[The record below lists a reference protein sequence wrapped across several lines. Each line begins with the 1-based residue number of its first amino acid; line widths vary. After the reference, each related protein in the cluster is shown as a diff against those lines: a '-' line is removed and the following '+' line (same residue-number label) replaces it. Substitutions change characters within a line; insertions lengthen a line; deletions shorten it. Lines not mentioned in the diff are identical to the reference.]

1 MIYTVTGWH
10 KSFGKKVEYGFRFYF
25 KHNKIHFISN
35 YFVPV
40 VMAGC
45 LATGYV
51 VKKWIKDVDNKWI
64 PTVVFFEG
72 AALNCIVSGNVTVET
87 VVAGAVC
94 GLAST
99 GLHQAFTRIIENK
112 KEE

>member
-1 MIYTVTGWH
+1 MDT
-10 KSFGKKVEYGFRFYF
+10 SF
-25 KHNKIHFISN
+25 ITS

-51 VKKWIKDVDNKWI
+51 VKKWIKDVDNKYI
-64 PTVVFFEG
+64 PTIVFIEG
-72 AALNCIVSGNVTVET
+72 AILNCIVMNNITVESI
-87 VVAGAVC
+87 VGGAIC

-99 GLHQAFTRIIENK
+99 GLHQAFKRLIE
-112 KEE
+112 EEK